1 MSKAPQQ
8 DRLKLRRSKS
18 RQWLGFDT
26 QRLLKLFFGGNAV
39 IAVIVLLLIT
49 FFLFREGLSFFPQY
63 QKNMEQYRRSGM
75 EFTSLVNEEHERF
88 NQLFRSLV
96 DIRKLQIEQLTAQG
110 LSHEEIAQASAALRE
125 RIYAFSE
132 LAVPLR
138 NYQRDVR
145 NITRDTYALAQADL
159 EDEATMAQHY
169 DNTIAALRA
178 TFSTYEEIN
187 RQLVGSIEAQLALMP
202 DFEGTGL
209 QARAK
214 DFRQDAEQFI
224 VSLPTY
230 QARLTAWQPVKEVS
244 LWEAIASFLFGRE
257 WIINNDGH
265 SSYGLLPLLTGS
277 LLVTGIA
284 ITLAIPLGVGAAIYT
299 NQMALRGEANF
310 IKPFIEF
317 ITAIPSVVIGF
328 FGITVFGSAIRWL
341 SQQSALDWLPF
352 FPITERLNAFTAGC
366 LLALM
371 AVPTIFTLSEE
382 ALNRVPKIYKE
393 TSLALGANRFQTT
406 MRIIVP
412 TALSGIISAVLL
424 GIGRVIGETMV
435 VLLCAGNRIQ
445 IPQLSEGV
453 GVVFEPVH
461 TMTGIIAQEMG
472 EVAQGSMHYRALF
485 CVGIVLFVLTLLI
498 NYIAQKLFQHE
509 RVGD

>member
-1 MSKAPQQ
+1 MGETEQNHQLKPQEE
-8 DRLKLRRSKS
+8 KS
-18 RQWLGFDT
+18 ERWFGFGK
-26 QRLLKLFFGGNAV
+26 QRLLKVFFGGNAV
-39 IAVIVLLLIT
+39 IAVVVLLLIT

-63 QKNMEQYRRSGM
+63 REDLERYRRSGM
-75 EFTSLVNEEHERF
+75 EFATMVKEEHERF
-88 NQLFRSLV
+88 NELFRSLV
-96 DIRKLQIEQLTAQG
+96 DIRKEQIDQLTAAG
-110 LSHEEIAQASAALRE
+110 LSHEEIREATAPLQALV
-125 RIYAFSE
+125 YDFSD
-132 LAVPLR
+132 LAIPLR
-138 NYQRDVR
+138 DYQLDVR
-145 NITRDTYALAQADL
+145 NIAQGTYQLSLTSHEEETVLAKRYAS
-159 EDEATMAQHY
+159 
-169 DNTIAALRA
+169 TISSLRE
-178 TFSTYEEIN
+178 TFPAYAEIN
-187 RQLVGSIEAQLALMP
+187 LKLADGIEAQMEKLPGFESPALQNKV
-202 DFEGTGL
+202 ET
-209 QARAK
+209 
-214 DFRQDAEQFI
+214 FRENAIRFI
-224 VSLPTY
+224 DMLPVY
-230 QARLTAWQPVKEVS
+230 QAKLIAWQPTKHVG
-244 LWEAIASFLFGRE
+244 LGEAISSFLFGRE

-265 SSYGLLPLLTGS
+265 SDYGLLPLLTGS

-284 ITLAIPLGVGAAIYT
+284 IILAIPLGVGAAIYT
-299 NQMALRGEANF
+299 NQMAARGEASV

-328 FGITVFGSAIRWL
+328 FGIAVLGSAIRWL

-352 FPITERLNAFTAGC
+352 FPIAERLNAFTAGC

-382 ALNRVPKIYKE
+382 ALNRVPLIYKE
-393 TSLALGANRFQTT
+393 SSLALGANRFQTT

-445 IPQLSEGV
+445 IPQLSEGM

-485 CVGIVLFVLTLLI
+485 CVGIVLFVLTLVI
-498 NYIAQKLFQHE
+498 NLIAQKLFHHY
-509 RVGD
+509 RVGE